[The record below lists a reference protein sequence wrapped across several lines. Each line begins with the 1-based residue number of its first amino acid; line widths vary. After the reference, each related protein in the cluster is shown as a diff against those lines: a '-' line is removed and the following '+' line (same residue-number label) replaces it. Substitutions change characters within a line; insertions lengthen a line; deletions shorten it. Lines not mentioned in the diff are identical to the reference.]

1 MVDYEAQIKVL
12 EDEMRNTQ
20 YNKATEHHFGIV
32 KSKIAKLRDVIEKR
46 QASKKKGEGFAVKK
60 SGDATVVLLG
70 FPSVGKSTLLNVLTS
85 AKSEVAAYAF
95 TTLNVIPGVMNYKH
109 AKIQILDIPGIIE
122 GASKGRGRGKEILSI
137 LRNSDL
143 ILILIDAL
151 YPEHC
156 EKIEKEIFDANI
168 RINQEKPEIKIKRKP
183 RGGLS
188 MGSTVKQKL
197 DRKTIEII
205 LRELGY
211 NNADVVFRSVV
222 TIDQLIDVLE
232 GSRVYIPAITI
243 ITKADLVSKE
253 ELLKLAE
260 QIEPDLIISAEKKEG
275 ILELRDL
282 IYEKLRFM
290 RVFLKELNKKPDME
304 EPMIIK
310 RGSKIRNVCEKL
322 HRDFVKK
329 FRYAR
334 IWGPSAKFEGQL
346 IKSAE
351 HELKDKDILE
361 IHLS

>member
-12 EDEMRNTQ
+12 EDEMRKTQ
-20 YNKATEHHFGIV
+20 YNKATEFHFGVI
-32 KSKIAKLRDVIEKR
+32 KSKIAKLRDAIEKR

-70 FPSVGKSTLLNVLTS
+70 FPSVGKSTLLNVLTG

-95 TTLNVIPGVMNYKH
+95 TTLDVIPGVLNYKH
-109 AKIQILDIPGIIE
+109 AKIQILDLPGIIE
-122 GASKGRGRGKEILSI
+122 GASKGRCRGKEILSI
-137 LRNSDL
+137 LRSSEL
-143 ILILIDAL
+143 ILILVDAL
-151 YPEHC
+151 YPEHY
-156 EKIEKEIFDANI
+156 EKIKKEVFDANI
-168 RINQEKPEIKIKRKP
+168 RINQQKPEVKIKKKP
-183 RGGLS
+183 KGGLS
-188 MGSTVKQKL
+188 IGSTVKQKL
-197 DRKTIEII
+197 DRRTIESI
-205 LRELGY
+205 LRELGF
-211 NNADVVFRSVV
+211 NNADVVFRSVL

-253 ELLKLAE
+253 ELVKLAA
-260 QIEPDLIISAEKKEG
+260 QVKPDLIISAEKKEG

-282 IYEKLRFM
+282 IYEKLKFM
-290 RVFLKELNKKPDME
+290 RVFLKEINKKPDMD

-310 RGSKIRNVCEKL
+310 KGSTIRDICDKL

-334 IWGPSAKFEGQL
+334 VWGPSAKFEGQVM
-346 IKSAE
+346 KSLDR
-351 HELKDKDILE
+351 ELEDKDIIE